1 MIKRKLRSRKGM
13 TLAETLVALAVFA
26 ILSVALV
33 IGTTAAWK
41 VYRKAVVASEAR
53 ILRSTIIQALTGEL
67 RYVGNIQVDGEK
79 VSFDSE
85 TFGMGVSVTSVDG
98 RILIGKYELLPEKA
112 YSKGLKADVKVSCED
127 GFFKV
132 DLTIRHELLPDKSDS
147 FTIRALNAVD
157 S

>member
-1 MIKRKLRSRKGM
+1 MIKQKLRSRKGM

-41 VYRKAVVASEAR
+41 AVVASEAR

-67 RYVGNIQVDGEK
+67 RYVGNIQVDGEE

-98 RILIGKYELLPEKA
+98 RILIGEYELLPEKA
-112 YSKGLKADVKVSCED
+112 YSKGLKADVKVSCAD